1 MKTIKLYISLLVIAL
16 CAVSFS
22 SCEDH
27 DPIVRKSDC
36 TITSITARGSA
47 TGTEYTGAIDDDQIV
62 FNIPSSESSTVD
74 ITKLYVTANLPIE
87 AIISPSLTGLKDLS
101 SPYNVTV
108 TAGDGTKKTYT
119 LLAQFVN

>member
-1 MKTIKLYISLLVIAL
+1 MKTIKQIISLLVIIL
-16 CAVSFS
+16 CVTSLS

-36 TITSITARGSA
+36 TITSITVRGSA
-47 TGTEYTGAIDDDQIV
+47 TGTEYAGTIDDNQIV
-62 FNIPSSESSTVD
+62 FNIPSSESSTID
-74 ITKLYVTANLPIE
+74 ITKLYVVANLPME

-101 SPYNVTV
+101 SPFNLTV
-108 TAGDGTKKTYT
+108 TAGDGMEKMYT